1 MRRRTAIAF
10 ALAAGVGGQVAA
22 QCDSL
27 DIQSVEVSD
36 ASVCA
41 GTQVDLN
48 LVGDL
53 GVAVTFQWQDST
65 TTWTDI
71 TGATGDALSIVP
83 DGTTFYRCLVSCLDS
98 TVISEEV
105 EVVVNPLPTV
115 TATVDPSGPFC
126 DTANTTLFAD
136 GQGVAFFT
144 WSPADELSSTTGG
157 QTTCTATVSRTY
169 TVTAD
174 DGNGCIATDSLE
186 IVVLERPTV
195 TLPSDLLICSTDDE
209 ASLLFAFT
217 GAAPF
222 DFTLQTPNGPVD
234 HIAFNEDTLIVQPLV
249 EGAYLITALADAGCA
264 AIELGDTVFVQTVD
278 PPVLTAVAIEDTIC
292 FGNSSD
298 LVGNDPTPFTGIWTI
313 ASGSPPGQL
322 QPVPGSD
329 SSVVLLPDTVGT
341 YHLTWTITGS
351 TCPDRDTSIV
361 VVVNGLSIPAF
372 AGPDGSY
379 CLTGSFPLLASDP
392 TPGLGTWTLLSGPAG
407 TFADIHAPA
416 TTFAPSAPGVFTFQW
431 NVANAPCL
439 PDSDQVEITVLQP
452 DTPPVIVGLSEDGT
466 ACDGEY
472 QTLFIQGSGS
482 SGYSWQCPYWQFNGL
497 SGDTITAHWDH
508 PGGEPAI
515 ITTTITLIRGGGCP
529 DTATFDVQLSSAQ
542 SSCPKGIVY
551 FEPHGLA
558 IIDPLADHFI
568 WGRLQGGL
576 FIADSAR
583 TDQTTFD
590 AAHIA
595 GCDTMPYYIVRTS
608 INGLQCW
615 STTMFCATPA
625 SLMNECPSQGGGEHE
640 VRVRAYP
647 NPSRGGP
654 VTVEATG
661 ESEVPLRIM
670 LSDAQGRSLA
680 TGLLPLTGLNT
691 ITLGLER
698 FGSGVYVLRAW
709 STEFDRTIKLII
721 D

>member
-1 MRRRTAIAF
+1 M
-10 ALAAGVGGQVAA
+10 A

-27 DIQSVEVSD
+27 DVQSVEVSD

-65 TTWTDI
+65 TTWTNI
-71 TGATGDALSIVP
+71 TGATGDALSTVP
-83 DGTTFYRCLVSCLDS
+83 GGTTYYRCLVSCLDS

-115 TATVDPSGPFC
+115 TATIDPAGPFC

-144 WSPADELSSTTGG
+144 WSPADELTSTTGG

-169 TVTAD
+169 TVSAD

-234 HIAFNEDTLIVQPLV
+234 HIAFDDDTLIVQPLV

-264 AIELGDTVFVQTVD
+264 AIEFGDTVFIQTSA
-278 PPVLTAVAIEDTIC
+278 PPAITAIAIEDTIC

-298 LVGNDPTPFTGIWTI
+298 LVGNDPAPFTGTWTI
-313 ASGSPPGQL
+313 DPGSPVGQL
-322 QPVPGSD
+322 QEIPGND
-329 SSVVLLPDTVGT
+329 SSVVLLAGDTGT
-341 YHLTWTITGS
+341 FHLTWTITGS
-351 TCPDRDTSIV
+351 TCPDLDTSIV
-361 VVVNGLSIPAF
+361 VVVNGLPDPAF
-372 AGPDGSY
+372 AGSDESY
-379 CLTGSFPLLASDP
+379 CLSGSFPLSASDP
-392 TPGLGTWTLLSGPAG
+392 FPGSGTWSLVSGPTG
-407 TFADIHAPA
+407 TFADIHAFS
-416 TTFAPSAPGVFTFQW
+416 TTFAPSAAGVFTFQW

-439 PDSDQVEITVLQP
+439 PDSDRVEITALQP
-452 DTPPVIVGLSEDGT
+452 DTPPVIAGLSEDGT

-482 SGYSWQCPYWQFNGL
+482 TGYSWQCPYWQFNDL

-508 PGGEPAI
+508 PGVGPGI
-515 ITTTITLIRGGGCP
+515 IATTITLIRGGGCP
-529 DTATFDVQLSSAQ
+529 DTTNFEVQLSSAPA
-542 SSCPKGIVY
+542 SCPKGIVY

-568 WGRLQGGL
+568 WGRLQDGQ
-576 FIADSAR
+576 FAADSSR

-590 AAHIA
+590 AAHIS

-615 STTMFCATPA
+615 STTMFCATAA
-625 SLMNECPSQGGGEHE
+625 SLMNECPSQGVGHHD

-647 NPSRGGP
+647 NPSGGGP

-661 ESEVPLRIM
+661 ESEVPLRIA
-670 LSDAQGRSLA
+670 LYDTEGRSLA
-680 TGLLPLTGLNT
+680 TELLPLTGVNS
-691 ITLGLER
+691 ITLGLEHIE
-698 FGSGVYVLRAW
+698 SGVYVLRAW
-709 STEFDRTIKLII
+709 STEFDRAIKLII